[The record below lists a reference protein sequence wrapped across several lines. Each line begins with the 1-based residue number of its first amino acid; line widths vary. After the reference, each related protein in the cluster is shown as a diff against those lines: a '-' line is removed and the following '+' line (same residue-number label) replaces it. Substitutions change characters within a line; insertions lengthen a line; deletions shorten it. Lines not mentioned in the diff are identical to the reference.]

1 MGYVNPLPTPL
12 HVVQA
17 TIASVVGTKT
27 YELVQTTDNVVL
39 VNKDNDDD
47 HIAREWIYFSQYSR
61 TWTIYSI
68 STTQDSWSTT
78 ELLFS

>member
-47 HIAREWIYFSQYSR
+47 HIARE
-61 TWTIYSI
+61 
-68 STTQDSWSTT
+68 
-78 ELLFS
+78 